1 MANGPLVKIFLQIL
15 GPNLTKLG
23 RKHQYGKKDNY
34 ETVKKVVCLKKNIFF
49 KNNAATNVITNT
61 KEYMYSEDSN
71 FLKLLPQYE
80 HWTPRSGSKLKI
92 KIYQE
97 NVLKSSLELPFYKI

>member
-1 MANGPLVKIFLQIL
+1 MF
-15 GPNLTKLG
+15 
-23 RKHQYGKKDNY
+23 KKKY
-34 ETVKKVVCLKKNIFF
+34 FF
-49 KNNAATNVITNT
+49 QEQRRYTNT

-97 NVLKSSLELPFYKI
+97 NVLKSSLELPFYKIWYYNASIIR